1 MTQAGESSLWSVGQ
15 PAHLWTGPR
24 VCRPSNGTLDHEGS
38 GASSLPVSHGQGRVV
53 SHFPSGR
60 CLEAARRLWVCF
72 ALLRLSVELTLET
85 RRVGSVP

>member
-38 GASSLPVSHGQGRVV
+38 GASSLPVSHFR
-53 SHFPSGR
+53 SGR